1 VTPALGGERGAHA
14 VGRGLDIGERGSER
28 PPCGRTPVEAAHAV
42 ERLEKGAVARE
53 QPLERRERR
62 RRGGRGLRARRAGEG
77 LRPFER
83 VGQLGHALGGEA
95 PGGHEVRALAGH
107 GHQEIDMRRHE
118 TRIGLP
124 EAAGGE
130 DEGEKR
136 LDRAPPAAYDPPAAA
151 PMADPVS
158 RLPAVYFEKLLDNS
172 PDIVV
177 AVDRR
182 GTIVFYNDGARST
195 LGYSPEEVL
204 GQHVTRLYPDLAE
217 ARKVMA
223 AMRAGHDTAPGRVKN
238 FETVFVAK
246 NGARIPVAISGSI
259 IRDDRGEEL
268 GSIGFAKDLRE
279 IRRHDQL
286 ATLGEVAIGIAHEIN
301 NPLEVIVN
309 NLNLLE
315 SHIAKVTPDEEFV
328 VEGERLDS
336 IHAALARIR
345 GIVSRLVEM
354 AQGAEYTTREY
365 LAGTQMTDLR
375 GARDVPQPGPRTGDP
390 ALRGLRILVV
400 DDDLGVCHSL
410 HDLLAQEGCRVIT
423 ALGGRE
429 ALAKLETEPVDLVL
443 SDVVMPDLDGYELF
457 QLARK
462 RDPGLPVVLMT
473 AFHFDKDHILKRSRL
488 AGITDVVYKKPID
501 PPRLR
506 EIVKRFARRPQ
517 PLAG

>member
-1 VTPALGGERGAHA
+1 
-14 VGRGLDIGERGSER
+14 
-28 PPCGRTPVEAAHAV
+28 
-42 ERLEKGAVARE
+42 
-53 QPLERRERR
+53 
-62 RRGGRGLRARRAGEG
+62 
-77 LRPFER
+77 
-83 VGQLGHALGGEA
+83 
-95 PGGHEVRALAGH
+95 
-107 GHQEIDMRRHE
+107 M
-118 TRIGLP
+118 P
-124 EAAGGE
+124 EAAGRE
-130 DEGEKR
+130 DEGDER
-136 LDRAPPAAYDPPAAA
+136 LDHAPPRAYDPPLAA
-151 PMADPVS
+151 PMADSVP

-259 IRDDRGEEL
+259 IRDEQGQEL

-315 SHIAKVTPDEEFV
+315 THIAKVTPDEEFV

-336 IHAALARIR
+336 IHAALGRIR

-365 LAGTQMTDLR
+365 LAGAQMTDLR

-410 HDLLAQEGCRVIT
+410 RDLLAQEGCRVIT

-429 ALAKLETEPVDLVL
+429 ALARLETEPVDLVL

-457 QLARK
+457 QLVRQ